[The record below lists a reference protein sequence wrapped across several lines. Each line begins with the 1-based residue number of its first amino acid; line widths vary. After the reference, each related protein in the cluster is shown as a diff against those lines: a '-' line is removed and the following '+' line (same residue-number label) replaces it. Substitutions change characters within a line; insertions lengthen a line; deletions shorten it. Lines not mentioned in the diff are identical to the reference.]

1 MLVGLSYGLPLI
13 VSLLTVIVEFGYNEN
28 TKCASYRPRFG
39 EETCFFSGN
48 VFKNMVISTSSKINF
63 YLENWLFSFYYIER
77 TSKGIWFF
85 VPMALALMVNTGI
98 FISITVTLYKVYG
111 NMQQFKLKNKE
122 GDIADK

>member
-48 VFKNMVISTSSKINF
+48 ALKNIVISTIFVTKINF
-63 YLENWLFSFYYIER
+63 YL
-77 TSKGIWFF
+77 
-85 VPMALALMVNTGI
+85 
-98 FISITVTLYKVYG
+98 
-111 NMQQFKLKNKE
+111 KN
-122 GDIADK
+122 